1 MKRGHQST
9 KKSKNYKIYVSG
21 IPPGTSIQVVAGYF
35 SSFGSGVSLLGSQ
48 VGSAALIGPPELSY
62 GDSGPTKN
70 FCVVQCQDRSTFS
83 FILNMDHFFEDGSR
97 FYCEPYK
104 HGLPLIIKNNN
115 TNKRRCFIRKVPS
128 YVSQVELGRFLAELV
143 GPVESVI
150 RYQNKSQHQ
159 YPAKHCSFSATFF
172 DQVTL
177 AFLLSLQETEEGV
190 KIYKEKLIIEKYDI
204 KKANGKPRQPH
215 QNQLISSKIGVLKS
229 TADPVPFK
237 KSKPLDNLPPS
248 FGAWQAKITGATV
261 TANSRID
268 MDPRRLAIKPSA
280 RYYHRSP
287 DDHKLLHSHV
297 SANIRVNILSFQ
309 PSDTY
314 SRDVILR
321 ILGISSCL

>member
-21 IPPGTSIQVVAGYF
+21 IPPGTGIQVVAGYF

-70 FCVVQCQDRSTFS
+70 FCVVQCQDRSTFC
-83 FILNMDHFFEDGSR
+83 FILSMDHFFEDGSR

-104 HGLPLIIKNNN
+104 QGLPLIIKNNN

-172 DQVTL
+172 DQATL
-177 AFLLSLQETEEGV
+177 AFLLRLQETEEGI

-204 KKANGKPRQPH
+204 KKANGKPRQPP
-215 QNQLISSKIGVLKS
+215 QKQLISSKIGVLKS
-229 TADPVPFK
+229 TADPVPLK
-237 KSKPLDNLPPS
+237 KGLSHNQSTKKDVQNAAGIRQQSTIACRQADVYDISRLMMKPNCSRYHTPS
-248 FGAWQAKITGATV
+248 DKSQNNTHA
-261 TANSRID
+261 TANLR
-268 MDPRRLAIKPSA
+268 MNV
-280 RYYHRSP
+280 
-287 DDHKLLHSHV
+287 LLSGL
-297 SANIRVNILSFQ
+297 NKIGN
-309 PSDTY
+309 
-314 SRDVILR
+314 
-321 ILGISSCL
+321 